1 MNVKYV
7 VISDLCDALYEL
19 HLKRARHIFRVAAAN
34 HVDMLVLGAFGC
46 GAFRNDP
53 WVVAKAYRRVTEEF
67 RGHFDV
73 IAYAVYCTPKDRK
86 NYDAFRKYLG
96 EMD

>member
-1 MNVKYV
+1 
-7 VISDLCDALYEL
+7 
-19 HLKRARHIFRVAAAN
+19 
-34 HVDMLVLGAFGC
+34 
-46 GAFRNDP
+46 
-53 WVVAKAYRRVTEEF
+53 VVAKAYRRVTEEF
-67 RGHFDV
+67 RGYFDV